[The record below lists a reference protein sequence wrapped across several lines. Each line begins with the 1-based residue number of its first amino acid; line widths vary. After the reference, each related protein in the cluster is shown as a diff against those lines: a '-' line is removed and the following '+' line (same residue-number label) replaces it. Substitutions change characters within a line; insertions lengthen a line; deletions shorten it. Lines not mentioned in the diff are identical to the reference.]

1 MFAPAVLFIA
11 LTFGVIKMGKK
22 GLELNPV
29 DRVLV
34 TRVKVLDEAVLH
46 HKYNRLSAACLLV
59 LDVLTDENIVH
70 NGAYTSAL
78 NARKIIE
85 EAVMFGHIDDCFPK
99 EICQL

>member
-1 MFAPAVLFIA
+1 
-11 LTFGVIKMGKK
+11 MGQK
-22 GLELNPV
+22 GYELNPV
-29 DRVLV
+29 DRVFV
-34 TRVKVLDEAVLH
+34 TIIKVLDEADQDEILAGMH
-46 HKYNRLSAACLLV
+46 NKSNRLSAACLLV